1 MNNFGSPIGL
11 TQDIFEMESSSTS
24 ENNQTII
31 DNELKLDYVQAT
43 PINNPIENR
52 PNRTY
57 GAKTGEGV
65 CSLQGHKVSIL
76 QTSNNAADTLGIIS
90 ASNIFMHS
98 FLNGEIKITGDY
110 KIEANSVDMDVST
123 DMDVNAGS
131 DYKLTT
137 GNDLMVTC
145 GNKIDVTAGTDY
157 KLATVQNMEMV
168 SGNEF
173 TVHSSGDVA
182 IDGLT
187 GHSFN
192 VKGGN
197 VLVRGEDDM
206 KVYGVVDVSMEAK
219 NNLLLKGDEEIKMEG
234 KTMVIDSETT
244 INTTSTGD
252 MDFTSANDVVSL
264 KGRIVQAKCTDRI
277 NLLEGDNLANDFGIF
292 LRGTNEYNPKV
303 PLVGVYTMG
312 GAIPLLPL
320 RLFRFLN
327 YPNAITG
334 NVNGMKIQFYDRD
347 VGSTGE
353 LKSPNDPL
361 QYIMENDTTA
371 LHSGSRE
378 LPIELWSDYGRTIT
392 VTFTGSF
399 NMAELTGES
408 KADLY
413 VDIHLINSDS
423 SPKRWLSSGV
433 FQEEIKKEG
442 GDNSGAI
449 NCKWELIVG
458 PQYVESG
465 TTYVTVFS
473 TSFINITS
481 GKEQLADNDVYDT
494 DLKQK
499 HYGGCSGMNQWRII
513 QTHSMTKLPIDTG
526 WKISPM
532 IWFGSRGFAANY
544 NAWPELHINR
554 LTVDLDCRVEPP

>member
-1 MNNFGSPIGL
+1 MNNFGSPILL
-11 TQDIFEMESSSTS
+11 TQDIFEVETGGADTDQKMVEDNTLKTEYITATAEGAST
-24 ENNQTII
+24 
-31 DNELKLDYVQAT
+31 DK
-43 PINNPIENR
+43 
-52 PNRTY
+52 PNRMY
-57 GAKTGEGV
+57 GAKMGEGT
-65 CSLQGHKVSIL
+65 SALQGHKVSVL
-76 QTSNNAADTLGIIS
+76 QTSNTPGDTLAIIS
-90 ASNIFMHS
+90 ASNILMNS
-98 FLNGEIKITGDY
+98 FLDGEVKINGNY
-110 KIEANSVDMDVST
+110 KIEAGSVDMDVST
-123 DMDVNAGS
+123 DMDINAGS

-137 GNDLMVTC
+137 GN
-145 GNKIDVTAGTDY
+145 
-157 KLATVQNMEMV
+157 NMEMV

-192 VKGGN
+192 IKGGN
-197 VLVRGEDDM
+197 MLVRGEDDM
-206 KVYGVVDVSMEAK
+206 KMYGVVDVSIEAK
-219 NNLLLKGDEEIKMEG
+219 NNLLLKGDEETKMEG
-234 KTMVIDSETT
+234 KTMVIDSQTT

-252 MDFTSANDVVSL
+252 MDFTSANDVISL

-277 NLLEGDNLANDFGIF
+277 NLLEGDNLANEFGIY

-312 GAIPLLPL
+312 GAMPLLPL

-334 NVNGMKIQFYDRD
+334 NVNGMKIEFYDRD

-361 QYIMENDTTA
+361 QYIMDNDTTA

-378 LPIELWSDYGRTIT
+378 LPIELWDDYGRTIT
-392 VTFTGSF
+392 ITFTGSF

-408 KADLY
+408 KADMY

-423 SPKRWLSSGV
+423 TPSQWLSSGV
-433 FQEEIKKEG
+433 FQEEMKKEA
-442 GDNSGAI
+442 GDNGGAI
-449 NCKWELIVG
+449 NCRWELIVG
-458 PQYVESG
+458 PQYDEAG

-473 TSFINITS
+473 TSFINIST
-481 GKEQLADNDVYDT
+481 GKEQLADDDLYDAN
-494 DLKQK
+494 LKQK
-499 HYGGCSGMNQWRII
+499 HAGGCSGMNQWRTI
-513 QTHSMTKLPIDTG
+513 QTHSMTKLPRDTG

-532 IWFGSRGFAANY
+532 IWFGSRGISPTY
-544 NAWPELHINR
+544 SAWPELHINR